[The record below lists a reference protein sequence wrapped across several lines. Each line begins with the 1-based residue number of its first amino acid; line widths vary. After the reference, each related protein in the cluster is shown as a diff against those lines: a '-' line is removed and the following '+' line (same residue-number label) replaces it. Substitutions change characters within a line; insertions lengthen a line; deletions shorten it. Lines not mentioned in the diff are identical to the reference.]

1 MSDAAALRAA
11 ADRCVA
17 CAACRTGC
25 PTFDATLEEG
35 RSGRGRVQLVRSA
48 LSGALDAGSDR
59 FSALLSSCTRCGFC
73 AEICPVGIPVVAI
86 VDYGRALS
94 EARRP
99 RALRER
105 IVLKLLLRPPLLRF
119 ALRALA
125 LWQRVLGRARDGT
138 PASLPGL
145 GTRKPIFR
153 LPWSGAVSGAAG
165 PSSGPPVALR
175 VGCRTDALAP
185 RAADDAAFLL
195 RRAGFL
201 VDVPG
206 GQGCGGAFAAAAG
219 DAPTT
224 AALKSL
230 SEATFAGTR
239 TLSMCGS
246 CDRTPDAHGG
256 EDWLAA
262 LAERGFAG
270 PFAPSRLPGPVV
282 VHEPCTARY
291 GPGKGSGVFAL
302 LRSAGVDARLLTGV
316 ACCGGAAPFCLDAP
330 QESAELGR
338 LAAAAAAAAGGGRI
352 VSSDPGCLLQF
363 ATYGGTDAASRPQP
377 LHAATA
383 LRMLVDPERLPP

>member
-1 MSDAAALRAA
+1 MSEAAALQAA

-59 FSALLSSCTRCGFC
+59 FSELLSSCTRCGFC
-73 AEICPVGIPVVAI
+73 AQICPVGIPVVAI

-99 RALRER
+99 RKLRER
-105 IVLKLLLRPPLLRF
+105 IVLGLLGRPALLRI

-125 LWQRVLGRARDGT
+125 LWQRVLGRARDGR
-138 PASLPGL
+138 PESLPGL
-145 GTRKPIFR
+145 GSKKPIFR
-153 LPWSGAVSGAAG
+153 LPWSGAVRGVAG
-165 PSSGPPVALR
+165 PPDGPSVALR
-175 VGCRTDALAP
+175 VGCRTDAFSAS
-185 RAADDAAFLL
+185 AADDAAFLL
-195 RRAGFL
+195 RRAGFR

-206 GQGCGGAFAAAAG
+206 PQACGGAFAVAAG
-219 DAPTT
+219 DLPTA
-224 AALKSL
+224 AALKTR

-239 TLSMCGS
+239 MLSMCGA
-246 CDRTPDAHGG
+246 CDRTPEAHGG
-256 EDWLAA
+256 EDWVTA
-262 LAERGFAG
+262 LSERGFAG
-270 PFAPSRLPGPVV
+270 PFTPSRLAGPIV

-291 GPGKGSGVFAL
+291 GPKKSSGVFAL
-302 LRSAGVDARLLTGV
+302 LQSAGVDAKLLTGV

-330 QESAELGR
+330 QESADLGR
-338 LAAAAAAAAGGGRI
+338 LAAAAAEAAGGGLL
-352 VSSDPGCLLQF
+352 VTSDPGCLLQF
-363 ATYGGTDAASRPQP
+363 ATYGGSDAAPRPKP

-383 LRMLVDPERLPP
+383 LRLLVDPDRSPS